1 MTKRPSIVNLTSVL
15 FGAWGRQVDDHV
27 LAAYEIALRECS
39 DYQVGRAVD
48 YLIRRQQG
56 EFPPSAATVCERA
69 KVYAVTAEAERAAMQ
84 RVQRH
89 YDTVRQQQIADAR
102 LRIEAMP
109 RPDTDSIVPVI
120 KRADTPE
127 AIRARESEGRRKLAE
142 ALTESE

>member
-1 MTKRPSIVNLTSVL
+1 MTIANMIAGLYGS
-15 FGAWGRQVDDHV
+15 WGRQIDDHI
-27 LAAYEIALRECS
+27 LAGYQIALRECS

-142 ALTESE
+142 ALNESED